1 MNMKILVISDVI
13 NWKPYKKIFNQVKPE
28 IVLLAGDLISDGF
41 ASFWSMKD
49 FKELEKQE
57 KKLIKEYNVKVE
69 NKNGILHVTHLD
81 ISPPG
86 QISYLDAREE
96 LKRKLRKSKQ
106 FYEYVKKNHVE
117 KFYEFIEF
125 AGKKAHVLIVKGD
138 HDSDFSKFYNI
149 KKINSIPGC
158 HEISGKLIEINKI
171 KFLGLGHTHTHYLKK
186 LKPLIEKYKN
196 KIDVILCHSE
206 QNKISRL
213 KDFNPKL
220 IVRGH
225 FGIGRYKV
233 LDTPAIFSQGADY
246 SIIEYEINNKPKINI
261 YKDEKIISRKKMTC
275 APWFSEK
282 TEFELY
288 PWLKE
293 YNNK

>member
-1 MNMKILVISDVI
+1 MKILVISDVV
-13 NWKPYKKIFNQVKPE
+13 NWEPYKKIFNKVKPK

-41 ASFWSMKD
+41 ASFWSMKN

-57 KKLIKEYNVKVE
+57 KKLMKDYNVKVE
-69 NKNGILHVTHLD
+69 NKNGMLYVTHLGV
-81 ISPPG
+81 SPPG
-86 QISYLDAREE
+86 QKSYFDAREE
-96 LKRKLRKSKQ
+96 LKRKLQKSKK
-106 FYEYVKKNHVE
+106 FYEYVNKNHVE
-117 KFYEFIEF
+117 KFYDFIQY
-125 AGKKAHVLIVKGD
+125 AGKKASVLIVKGD
-138 HDSDFSKFYNI
+138 HDSDFSKFYNL
-149 KKINSIPGC
+149 KKINSISGC
-158 HEISGKLIEINKI
+158 YEISGKFIEINKI

-196 KIDVILCHSE
+196 KMDIILCHSE

-213 KDFNPKL
+213 KEFNPKL

-225 FGIGRYKV
+225 FGIGKYKI
-233 LDTPAIFSQGADY
+233 LDIPAVFSQGADY
-246 SIIEYEINNKPKINI
+246 SIIEFESNKKPKIVL
-261 YKDEKIISRKKMTC
+261 YRDKKIISSKKMTC

-288 PWLKE
+288 DWLKP